1 MPVLNYLPMSN
12 EKLINTEIL
21 GGLEE
26 LGLSKYEA
34 SAYLGLLGKG
44 MVSATELA
52 FSSDLPRTKI
62 YFILKKL
69 EKKRLVFINNQ
80 KPLTFRALPP
90 KDSFNNILEKYEKK
104 IKDMKD
110 IIDSLQRI
118 SDEGLEKK
126 GLEERRY
133 LILNQMHTDKKIID
147 LIKSSSENI
156 DIALNSW
163 GNLLLKSVKDEILK
177 AVIRGVKIRILFNN
191 FSNADSIILP
201 NAVDKKRAKIST
213 NMFIFDNDVVI
224 LINSDGTKSA
234 YFDSHEIFKTVLS
247 NHFDDVWNSE
257 DTSLKLKNTKFESI
271 NVSR

>member
-1 MPVLNYLPMSN
+1 MVSKEN
-12 EKLINTEIL
+12 LIGNEIL

-52 FSSDLPRTKI
+52 FCSDLPRTKI

-69 EKKRLVFINNQ
+69 EKKKLVFINNQ

-104 IKDMKD
+104 IKDMRD

-118 SDEGLEKK
+118 NDEGLEKK

-133 LILNQMHTDKKIID
+133 LILNQMYTDKKIND
-147 LIKSSSENI
+147 LIKSSREIIN
-156 DIALNSW
+156 IALNSW
-163 GNLLLKSVKDEILK
+163 GHILLKSVKDELLK
-177 AVIRGVKIRILFNN
+177 AVIRGVKIKILFDN
-191 FSNADSIILP
+191 FSNADPVILP

-224 LINSDGTKSA
+224 LINNDGTKSA

-247 NHFDDVWNSE
+247 NHFDDVWDSE
-257 DTSLKLKNTKFESI
+257 DSNLKLKNTKFESV

>member
-1 MPVLNYLPMSN
+1 MSN
-12 EKLINTEIL
+12 KKLISNELL

-52 FSSDLPRTKI
+52 FNSDLPRTKI

-90 KDSFNNILEKYEKK
+90 KDSFNNILEKYKKK

-110 IIDSLQRI
+110 IIDSLQQI

-133 LILNQMHTDKKIID
+133 LILNQMYTDKKIIE

-163 GNLLLKSVKDEILK
+163 GNILLKSVKDEILK

-191 FSNADSIILP
+191 FSSADSIILP

-224 LINSDGTKSA
+224 LINNDGTKSA
-234 YFDSHEIFKTVLS
+234 FFDSHEIFKTVLS
-247 NHFDDVWNSE
+247 NHFEDVWNSE
-257 DTSLKLKNTKFESI
+257 DNGLKLKNTKFESF

>member
-1 MPVLNYLPMSN
+1 MSN

-110 IIDSLQRI
+110 IIESLQRI

-133 LILNQMHTDKKIID
+133 LILNQMYTDKKIID